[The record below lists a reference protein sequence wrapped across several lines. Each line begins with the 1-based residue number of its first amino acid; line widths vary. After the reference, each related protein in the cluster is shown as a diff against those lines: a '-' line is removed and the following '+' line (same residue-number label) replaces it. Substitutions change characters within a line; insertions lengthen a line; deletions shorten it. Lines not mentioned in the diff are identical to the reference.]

1 MSKKMFFCGK
11 NIDRALKHV
20 RETHKEE
27 IICEVC
33 QKTFKH
39 KDYLKQYMKTHA
51 PERDAMSKGR
61 PWQNLQNCVQS
72 PEPYSLSRRKD
83 IHLCVNILAVAKCLQ

>member
-1 MSKKMFFCGK
+1 MSKRIFLCGK

-20 RETHKEE
+20 THKEEILRYTETHKEE

-33 QKTFKH
+33 QKTFEH

-51 PERDAMSKGR
+51 PERDV
-61 PWQNLQNCVQS
+61 C
-72 PEPYSLSRRKD
+72 
-83 IHLCVNILAVAKCLQ
+83 